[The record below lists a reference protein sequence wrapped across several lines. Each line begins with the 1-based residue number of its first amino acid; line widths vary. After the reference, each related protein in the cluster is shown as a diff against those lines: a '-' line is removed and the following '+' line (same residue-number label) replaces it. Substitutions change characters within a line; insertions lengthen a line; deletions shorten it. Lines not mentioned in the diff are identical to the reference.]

1 MAKYIYA
8 CPVCD
13 NLITLVIDL
22 SSCPFQ
28 RSLVGQ
34 CDKCNNKVEIYQD
47 SYEIWVKEKEKE
59 VKDEG

>member
-1 MAKYIYA
+1 MANYVYT

-22 SSCPFQ
+22 KSCPFQ
-28 RSLVGQ
+28 RSLIGQ

-47 SYEIWVKEKEKE
+47 SYKEWVKEKE
-59 VKDEG
+59 VKSDGS